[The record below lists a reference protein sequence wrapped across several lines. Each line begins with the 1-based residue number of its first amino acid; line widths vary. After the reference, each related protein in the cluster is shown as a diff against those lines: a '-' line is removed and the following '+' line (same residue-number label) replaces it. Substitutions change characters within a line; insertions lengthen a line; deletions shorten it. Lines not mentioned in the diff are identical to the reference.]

1 VQYIILRRP
10 QSGKTKCNLLE
21 ILFKFLP
28 MLPISYNGKKMG
40 ASILKIVMPK
50 SKRHYIFFFLIHK
63 SNIHLVGYLP
73 CALKKIEQVFLCKV
87 TTKGWGILKIM
98 GP

>member
-1 VQYIILRRP
+1 
-10 QSGKTKCNLLE
+10 
-21 ILFKFLP
+21 

-40 ASILKIVMPK
+40 ASILKIVM
-50 SKRHYIFFFLIHK
+50 
-63 SNIHLVGYLP
+63 HLVGYLP
-73 CALKKIEQVFLCKV
+73 SALKKFEQVFLCKV